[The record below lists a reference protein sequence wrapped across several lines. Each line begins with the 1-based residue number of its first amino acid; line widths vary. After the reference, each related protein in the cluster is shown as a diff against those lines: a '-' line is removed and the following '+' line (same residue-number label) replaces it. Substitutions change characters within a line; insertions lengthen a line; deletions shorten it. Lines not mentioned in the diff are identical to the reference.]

1 MITCRASILAVAP
14 LALSG
19 ALLTPTAAEAAKPFF
34 NQYLADGRCFLRLYD
49 VRHTRANPQQTLSKF
64 HVIAHEADPLR
75 GQRPGSYTVRFGY
88 WIKNAGYYDGLAVC
102 KSTSAGEARSAEA
115 DGGSFALTA
124 AGSQIKVT
132 LGQRLGIEGA
142 KGFSPNVATAANQT
156 MLLPKA
162 PRGSCTTR

>member
-1 MITCRASILAVAP
+1 MSLFKTLAP
-14 LALSG
+14 LVCAAAVLS
-19 ALLTPTAAEAAKPFF
+19 PMPVHAAKPFF
-34 NQYLADGRCFLRLYD
+34 SQYLADGRCFLRLYD
-49 VRHTRANPQQTLSKF
+49 VRHMRANPQQTLSKF

-75 GQRPGSYTVRFGY
+75 AQRPGSYTVRFGY
-88 WIKNAGYYDGLAVC
+88 WIKNAGYYDGVAVC
-102 KSTSAGEARSAEA
+102 KSTSAGEACSAEA

-124 AGSQIKVT
+124 AGNQIKVT

-162 PRGSCTTR
+162 PRGSCRTR